1 MDTRMNA
8 LERVHRALEDIR
20 AGRMVILVDDEDR
33 ENEGDLVMAAE
44 LVTPEAIN
52 FMARQARGLIC
63 LALTEQKVQDL
74 DLPMMVDAN
83 RSSRSTAFTV
93 SIEAARGVTTGIS
106 AHDRAHTIR
115 TAVAPNAKPSD
126 IVSPGHIFPLR
137 ARVGGVLQRTGHT
150 EGSVDLAQLAG
161 LGPAGVI
168 CEIMNE
174 DGTMARMPDLVRF
187 ADEHGL
193 RILAMADLIQ
203 FRLLHEHLVERISSA
218 PVTLPSGV
226 TWTANAYFVRAT
238 SEASAGVGARSGF
251 AGRAGGGEAP
261 SRENEQRQFLALTL
275 GELSDEPTIVRMHA
289 GSVLGD
295 VFGVR
300 TRGRVVM
307 ADVIERIE
315 REGKGVIV
323 FIPPFTIDIEADL
336 ALRTGK
342 KVERRALE
350 QGEVLREYG
359 LGAQVLRD
367 LGLRRIRLLTN
378 HPRRIAGLEGYG
390 LEVVEQ
396 LIVSDA
402 EAVDRSGEHDVV
414 DTKH

>member
-1 MDTRMNA
+1 I
-8 LERVHRALEDIR
+8 EDIR

-52 FMARQARGLIC
+52 FMARHGRGLIC
-63 LALTEQKVQDL
+63 LALTEAKVAQL
-74 DLPMMVDAN
+74 ELPMMVDSN
-83 RSSRSTAFTV
+83 RSSRGTAFTV
-93 SIEAARGVTTGIS
+93 SIEAAEGVTTGIS

-115 TAVAPNAKPSD
+115 TAVAPNARPSD
-126 IVSPGHIFPLR
+126 LVSPGHVFPLK
-137 ARVGGVLQRTGHT
+137 ARPGGVLQRTGHT

-161 LGPAGVI
+161 LTPAGVI

-187 ADEHGL
+187 ADAHGL
-193 RILAMADLIQ
+193 RILTIADLIQ
-203 FRLLHEHLVERISSA
+203 FRLQHERLVRRLSSA
-218 PVTLPSGV
+218 PVVLPTGGR
-226 TWTANAYFVRAT
+226 WTAHTYAALQD
-238 SEASAGVGARSGF
+238 
-251 AGRAGGGEAP
+251 
-261 SRENEQRQFLALTL
+261 QRQFLALTH
-275 GELSDEPTIVRMHA
+275 GELDEDTTTVRMHS

-300 TRGRVVM
+300 APGRVAM

-315 REGKGVIV
+315 AEGKGVVV
-323 FIPPFTIDIEADL
+323 FIPPLAIDLEADL
-336 ALRTGK
+336 AQQLGK
-342 KVERRALE
+342 KVERRPLE

-378 HPRRIAGLEGYG
+378 RPRRIAGLEGYG

-396 LIVSDA
+396 VLVQHEESA
-402 EAVDRSGEHDVV
+402 RSPELEPSEEPI
-414 DTKH
+414 KH